1 MKDLSLLAKLL
12 AEEDIHVVHRKQST
26 AMFDVLNRELSLPI
40 WKDMPKNI
48 QDLFTLHEVGHALW
62 TPLEMMKKV
71 KEEKISHSV
80 VNVLE
85 DVRIEKAIQLKYKGA
100 VKIFNN
106 AYNELINSNFFQTVG
121 KDISNYNLIDRIN
134 LHYKHHTDVP
144 FADNEMVWVEKSNKT
159 ITPDDVIDLAK
170 ELVAFIKE
178 NPESQGKTPDDKG
191 LEVADMGQPSMGDN
205 SDQDEDSVENQEYE
219 MPSSSDSE
227 ESEETSEEE
236 KSGGSKE
243 SDEKSE
249 ETDEETSSAGEE
261 KSDEKSDEKSE
272 TTETNAEAASDGG
285 DDDSDMTIVSTTDNA
300 SRKSS
305 ESMLDTNA
313 PKFEY
318 SQIPKVNLKK
328 VIVPTTEILDI
339 FKEHYLNEKKENS
352 VYWDKTLEELNKT
365 KTDSKKAVSYMVKEF
380 EMKKSADAYARSTT
394 SKTGTLDMGKLHTYK
409 YNDDLFAKVTT
420 LPGAKN
426 HGLVLFLDWSG
437 SMAHNLVGTMN
448 QLFNIIW
455 FCKRTQIPFEVYGFS
470 NVFCRRIGEKTGYA
484 QNFKSGDMVLNV
496 SLLNFFSSKMKTQEQ
511 NDMMH
516 YLYMLANRWTY
527 RSWNT
532 EGYPYQEPA
541 ILSLGSTPLNDAIV
555 CAMDLIPAFKKSAG
569 VQKMHTVFLTD
580 GASNDIHNKFVIYSK
595 DGHVT
600 NDMQSIRYGT
610 QIITDVVTGKKVNS
624 KDFGIGRESQTKM
637 LLSLLKKRVPDMNV
651 VNFFVAGGGRSGKVN
666 YNDIRDVVDYS
677 MCQSHY
683 EMINLVKKC
692 NKDNVLIVPKGQGF
706 DVTYILPGLSKMEMS
721 TELDVEVGAN
731 KGALKRAFSKMSNGK
746 TANRPLLNN
755 FIKMVA

>member
-12 AEEDIHVVHRKQST
+12 AEEDIHVVHRNQPT

-40 WKDMPKNI
+40 WKDMSKTV

-85 DVRIEKAIQLKYKGA
+85 DVRIEKAVQLKYRGA
-100 VKIFNN
+100 VKIFNS
-106 AYNELINSNFFQTVG
+106 AYNELITSNFFETVG

-170 ELVAFIKE
+170 ELVAFIKD

-227 ESEETSEEE
+227 ETEETSEEE

-243 SDEKSE
+243 SDEKLE

-272 TTETNAEAASDGG
+272 TKEVNAEAAAAGG
-285 DDDSDMTIVSTTDNA
+285 GDDSDMTIVSTTDNA

-339 FKEHYLNEKKENS
+339 FKEHYLNEKKSDS
-352 VYWDKTLEELNKT
+352 VYWDKTLEELNTT
-365 KTDSKKAVSYMVKEF
+365 KSDSKKAVSYMVKEF

-470 NVFCRRIGEKTGYA
+470 NVFNRRMGEKSGYA

-527 RSWNT
+527 RNWRS

-541 ILSLGSTPLNDAIV
+541 SLSLGSTPLNDAIV
-555 CAMDLIPAFKKSAG
+555 VAMDLIPAFKKSAG
-569 VQKMHTVFLTD
+569 IQKMHTVFLTD
-580 GASNDIHNKFVIYSK
+580 GASNQIDNKFVVYSK
-595 DGHVT
+595 NGYVT

-610 QIITDVVTGKKVNS
+610 QIITDTITGKKVNS

-637 LLSLLKKRVPDMNV
+637 LLSLLKKRMPDMNV

-677 MCQSHY
+677 MCQSHN

-692 NKDNVLIVPKGQGF
+692 NKDNLLIVPKGQGF

-731 KGALKRAFSKMSNGK
+731 KSALKRAFSKMSNGK
-746 TANRPLLNN
+746 IANRPLLNN

>member
-1 MKDLSLLAKLL
+1 
-12 AEEDIHVVHRKQST
+12 
-26 AMFDVLNRELSLPI
+26 
-40 WKDMPKNI
+40 
-48 QDLFTLHEVGHALW
+48 
-62 TPLEMMKKV
+62 
-71 KEEKISHSV
+71 
-80 VNVLE
+80 
-85 DVRIEKAIQLKYKGA
+85 
-100 VKIFNN
+100 
-106 AYNELINSNFFQTVG
+106 
-121 KDISNYNLIDRIN
+121 
-134 LHYKHHTDVP
+134 
-144 FADNEMVWVEKSNKT
+144 
-159 ITPDDVIDLAK
+159 
-170 ELVAFIKE
+170 
-178 NPESQGKTPDDKG
+178 
-191 LEVADMGQPSMGDN
+191 
-205 SDQDEDSVENQEYE
+205 
-219 MPSSSDSE
+219 
-227 ESEETSEEE
+227 
-236 KSGGSKE
+236 
-243 SDEKSE
+243 
-249 ETDEETSSAGEE
+249 
-261 KSDEKSDEKSE
+261 
-272 TTETNAEAASDGG
+272 
-285 DDDSDMTIVSTTDNA
+285 MTIVSTTDNA

-305 ESMLDTNA
+305 ESMLDTDA

-318 SQIPKVNLKK
+318 SQIPKVDLKK
-328 VIVPTTEILDI
+328 VIVSTTEILDI
-339 FKEHYLNEKKENS
+339 FKEHYLDEKKEDS
-352 VYWDKTLEELNKT
+352 VYWDKTLEELNNT
-365 KTDSKKAVSYMVKEF
+365 KSDSKKAVSYMVKEF

-470 NVFCRRIGEKTGYA
+470 NVFNRRMGEKAGYA

-527 RSWNT
+527 RNWRI

-541 ILSLGSTPLNDAIV
+541 SLSLGSTPLNDAIV
-555 CAMDLIPAFKKSAG
+555 VAMDLIPAFKKSAG
-569 VQKMHTVFLTD
+569 IQKMHTVFLTD
-580 GASNDIHNKFVIYSK
+580 GASNQIDNKFVVYSK
-595 DGHVT
+595 NGYVT

-610 QIITDVVTGKKVNS
+610 QIITDTITGKKVNS

-637 LLSLLKKRVPDMNV
+637 LLSLLKKRMPDMNV

-677 MCQSHY
+677 MCQSHN

-692 NKDNVLIVPKGQGF
+692 NKDNLLIVPKGQGF